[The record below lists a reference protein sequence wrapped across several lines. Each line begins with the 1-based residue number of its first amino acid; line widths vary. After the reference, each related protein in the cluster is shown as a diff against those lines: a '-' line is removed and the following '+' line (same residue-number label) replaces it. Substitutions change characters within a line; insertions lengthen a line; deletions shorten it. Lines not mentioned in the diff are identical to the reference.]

1 MLFLKTRCDVQF
13 LWGRFLFYQH
23 VPNGLTEPPLSQGHT
38 HREPWF
44 WYIPR
49 PQGILSNPKDDLN
62 LHWSHDWNK
71 PVWLVWARQ
80 DKIYI
85 KIWCCRAISK
95 IGHTKI
101 WFHRD
106 SEADVML
113 FLANY
118 IDSTFLCPVDFGTVS
133 RALVDVKPTSIY
145 TSTSTWLCT
154 GVFRDALCFQRDK
167 WGRCLGDGFKDAWCS
182 HLV

>member
-1 MLFLKTRCDVQF
+1 MFFWKQDVMFSFFGADPYFTNMFQTG
-13 LWGRFLFYQH
+13 W
-23 VPNGLTEPPLSQGHT
+23 PNHLVAKAIHTENLGFDTSQGPKVFCPTQKMTWTCIDHMT
-38 HREPWF
+38 ETSLFGWF
-44 WYIPR
+44 EHV
-49 PQGILSNPKDDLN
+49 KT
-62 LHWSHDWNK
+62 K
-71 PVWLVWARQ
+71 
-80 DKIYI
+80 YI
-85 KIWCCRAISK
+85 KIWCWRTISK
-95 IGHTKI
+95 IGHAKI

-118 IDSTFLCPVDFGTVS
+118 IDSTFLCPMDFGTVS

-145 TSTSTWLCT
+145 TSTWLCT